1 MRLTAA
7 TFATALSLGVIALAL
22 PTGAV
27 ARSGATVDAVGSASI
42 AHPAL
47 DFSAQQRRPRT
58 YTPRTYTPPRTQHRA
73 ALYLSG
79 LTRRAGYLRVL
90 LRTTVA
96 RLLTRSRENH
106 LGW

>member
-42 AHPAL
+42 AHPAQ

-58 YTPRTYTPPRTQHRA
+58 YTPRTYTPRPAPRTNTAPRYIYPGSRD
-73 ALYLSG
+73 ALD
-79 LTRRAGYLRVL
+79 TCAFC
-90 LRTTVA
+90 
-96 RLLTRSRENH
+96 
-106 LGW
+106 

>member
-58 YTPRTYTPPRTQHRA
+58 YTPRTYTPPRTNTAPRYIYPGSRD
-73 ALYLSG
+73 ALD
-79 LTRRAGYLRVL
+79 TCAFC
-90 LRTTVA
+90 
-96 RLLTRSRENH
+96 
-106 LGW
+106 